1 MLDEVLEQH
10 YKENE
15 LLEKINLENKNIPI
29 TDKKIISLRKKICD
43 LRNYLRDNPIPPP
56 MVDNNWSRF
65 GYENSI
71 NKLNALERQLCV
83 LTEKYYEK
91 IKRKSS
97 SVR

>member
-1 MLDEVLEQH
+1 M
-10 YKENE
+10 
-15 LLEKINLENKNIPI
+15 
-29 TDKKIISLRKKICD
+29 
-43 LRNYLRDNPIPPP
+43 PPP

-71 NKLNALERQLCV
+71 NKLNALERQLCI